1 MTERLSVL
9 LREEAEAL
17 EVPPAATAAILARG
31 RGLRRRRRWTR
42 ITAAATV
49 AAVVVVGGATGAHRL
64 RADDRID
71 PAHAAEDFASQGA
84 FAVGRDL
91 YVGDQKI
98 RWPEAVKA
106 LYYTSAGVVVR
117 SGDSSHT
124 NEGPSHYELVTP
136 TGGRSTID
144 VHMGNRI
151 AGFEPDST
159 RFAYATQDD
168 GQLEVVVHD
177 AVSDR
182 ELARITVLDHTV
194 DSGWEAPPVSIDGDL
209 VWVRNFPVGWTEVNW
224 RTGELHVV
232 PDTSDTFELQN
243 GRYAVQRGNDWVIRA
258 MADQTVVGEVHLQKG
273 WYAFFSPDGSLMRS
287 FPNDVRGVDD
297 DETPSAYVHDV
308 ATDTSVEYPDAGYQ
322 LGWTPDGHLLILAGH
337 TVRVCEAMSGAC
349 TVRAFDGSGDVKLG
363 GAPYEA

>member
-17 EVPPAATAAILARG
+17 DVPRAETGVILARG
-31 RGLRRRRRWTR
+31 RGLRRRRRWTQV
-42 ITAAATV
+42 AAVATV
-49 AAVVVVGGATGAHRL
+49 AAVVVVGGATSAHRL

-91 YVGDQKI
+91 YVGDQQI

-117 SGDSSHT
+117 SGDSSNT
-124 NEGPSHYELVTP
+124 NTGQSHYELVTP
-136 TGGRSTID
+136 TGERSTID
-144 VHMGNRI
+144 VKMGSRI

-177 AVSDR
+177 VVTDR
-182 ELARITVLDHTV
+182 ELARITVLDHPV
-194 DSGWEAPPVSIDGDL
+194 ESGWEAPPVSIDGDL
-209 VWVRNFPVGWTEVNW
+209 AWVRTDPGWTQVNW
-224 RTGELHVV
+224 RTGEVRAI
-232 PDTSDTFELQN
+232 SDTVDTYELQN
-243 GRYAVQRGNDWVIRA
+243 GRYAVQRGNVWEIRA
-258 MADQTVVGEVHLQKG
+258 MADQTVVGEVRMLKG

-287 FPNDVRGVDD
+287 FPNDVRDV

-308 ATDTSVEYPDAGYQ
+308 TAGTSIEYPDAGNQ
-322 LGWTPDGHLLILAGH
+322 VGWTPDGHLLILAGQ